1 MARKAAMF
9 FQRKGYF
16 GDPGALLLLF
26 LLLSVDCAF
35 IVIHVATRIERNLLD
50 ATLQLNYDLLSIAT
64 DGGYPEL
71 YQYVKYFWV
80 ILLTLYLARV
90 ARAPHYA
97 AWTVLFAYFL
107 CDDALSIHER
117 VGAVIGK
124 GLSFVPPL
132 NLRVQDVG
140 ELAVTVM
147 VGGLLLPLLLWSY
160 RSGSDEFKKIAQDL
174 LLLVLAF
181 VFFGVVVDVAHQ
193 SIQLGWVVEFIMGI
207 IEDGGEMVVLSLIVW
222 FLFLLSVHKGV
233 PGAHLSNLMRRAQN
247 THPFEVNSSAF
258 RPAK

>member
-50 ATLQLNYDLLSIAT
+50 ATLQLNYDLLSITT

-90 ARAPHYA
+90 ARAPHYV

-124 GLSFVPPL
+124 GLPFVPPL
-132 NLRVQDVG
+132 NLRVEDVG
-140 ELAVTVM
+140 ELAVTAM

-160 RSGSDEFKKIAQDL
+160 RSGSDQFKKITQDL
-174 LLLVLAF
+174 VLLVLAF

-193 SIQLGWVVEFIMGI
+193 SIKLGWVVEFIMGI

-222 FLFLLSVHKGV
+222 FVFLLSVHKGV
-233 PGAHLSNLMRRAQN
+233 PGAHLSDLMRRAQN
-247 THPFEVNSSAF
+247 RHPFEVNSSAF